1 MPTKIS
7 KPPKTER
14 KRTDKLPDPPQ
25 SQEKVSK
32 NLSKKSSSETDK
44 FTFVTDVEFKKEYK
58 IFAAEHNM
66 TMTEV
71 LKRSFELYKKSI
83 Q

>member
-7 KPPKTER
+7 KPPKTRR
-14 KRTDKLPDPPQ
+14 KKTDRLPDPPK
-25 SQEKVSK
+25 SQEKTSK
-32 NLSKKSSSETDK
+32 NLSKRSSSETDK

-83 Q
+83 